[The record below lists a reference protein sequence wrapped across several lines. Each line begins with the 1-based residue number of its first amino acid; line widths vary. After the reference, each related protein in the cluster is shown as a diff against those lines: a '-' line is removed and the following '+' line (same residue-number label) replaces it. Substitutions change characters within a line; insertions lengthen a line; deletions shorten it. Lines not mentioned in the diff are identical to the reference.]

1 MHSYKTSHNVNK
13 SWLPLLTLGVLV
25 LTASA
30 ITLMPG
36 AARAFQCD
44 PPPDPCLNG
53 AVAPAPDG
61 GGNAT
66 APVCS
71 PIIIDV
77 TGNGFHLTSARDG
90 VFFDIAGT
98 GKPIQVA
105 WTASGSANA
114 FLVLDRDNSGL
125 ITSGKELFGNFTAQ
139 PQSPH
144 PNGFLALAE
153 FDKPENGGNGDGIID
168 EKDAI
173 FTSLRLWIDANHD
186 GISEAGELF
195 KLPDLGVF
203 SISLNYK
210 ESRQTDQFG
219 NQFRYRAKI
228 NVTDQQQDVSNAGP
242 TAYDVF
248 LTTTSSQ

>member
-153 FDKPENGGNGDGIID
+153 FDKPENGGNGDGVIITEMPFLLACVFGWMRITMVFQKLVSCLSYPIWEYFLSALTIRNQD
-168 EKDAI
+168 GPISSAI
-173 FTSLRLWIDANHD
+173 NSDTAPRLM
-186 GISEAGELF
+186 
-195 KLPDLGVF
+195 
-203 SISLNYK
+203 
-210 ESRQTDQFG
+210 
-219 NQFRYRAKI
+219 
-228 NVTDQQQDVSNAGP
+228 
-242 TAYDVF
+242 
-248 LTTTSSQ
+248 